1 MNEALIFE
9 VKPLLEKGNAFTDS
23 YSIDA
28 DVEFE
33 GVTLTKALSG
43 GLKLMNIGDGVNAR
57 FEDFT
62 TEVELECERCLKKF
76 SKAIEIDSAERDF
89 TLEAP
94 KDIDDLHDIF
104 LIEPKT
110 FKIDITE
117 PLRQEIILHFPAIP
131 VCSSGCKGICH
142 LCGADRNEKSCDCKE
157 EKPEEHKPLAA
168 LKDLLK
174 DN

>member
-1 MNEALIFE
+1 MNEALIFK
-9 VKPLLEKGNAFTDS
+9 VKKLLEKGNAYSET

-28 DVEFE
+28 DAEMDELVLKAPLTGSLTLMHVE
-33 GVTLTKALSG
+33 
-43 GLKLMNIGDGVNAR
+43 DGINAQ
-57 FEDFT
+57 FEDFQT
-62 TEVELECERCLKKF
+62 VVELECERCLKKF
-76 SKAIEIDSAERDF
+76 DAPVTVNEAERDF

-94 KDIDDLHDIF
+94 LDIDDPNDIF

-142 LCGADRNEKSCDCKE
+142 LCGADRNQKNCDCKE
-157 EKPEEHKPLAA
+157 DEPEENKPLAA